1 MASLRAPG
9 SESQW
14 RLSRTGRAA
23 AAGSLL
29 RASELGRGG
38 CLKLKAPSGVNLAGH
53 SLKSTVT
60 SNIVTGHGQW
70 QCLFSR
76 TEHAY
81 FGFIAAE
88 HRNYNCFFL
97 QMLFASKSHLNLRS
111 PARQPSIPFFTPSN
125 KNPGHAEW
133 LKNAQDAFN
142 NGEQNSQR

>member
-53 SLKSTVT
+53 LLKSTVT

-76 TEHAY
+76 TNTHILVLSRRSIETTTV
-81 FGFIAAE
+81 
-88 HRNYNCFFL
+88 FFL

-142 NGEQNSQR
+142 NGETNSQR

>member
-88 HRNYNCFFL
+88 HRNYNWFF
-97 QMLFASKSHLNLRS
+97 FPNAFRVEIAFESAVSCPSHPFRFCT
-111 PARQPSIPFFTPSN
+111 PAI
-125 KNPGHAEW
+125 GHANEA
-133 LKNAQDAFN
+133 NMQDVEIN
-142 NGEQNSQR
+142 NG